1 MSLIKRSFTL
11 EGHKTSIALE
21 VEFWEVLEKIAAKT
35 QISMP
40 HLISEIDSVRDLR
53 PLASSLRVFC
63 LKHCA

>member
-21 VEFWEVLEKIAAKT
+21 AEFWEVLEKIATQK

-63 LKHCA
+63 LKHYA